1 MSQPTVSSP
10 ANVDRRTGLLPAFNT
25 YLLRE
30 RGFLVFL
37 ICAFVGA
44 AMVAPFPVAAMWFG
58 FLFAGYSAIAN
69 DSIQT
74 IGTFISSNRDKT
86 WWVLWLF
93 VGGIFLATMITGYIL
108 NDGDVSWGRLSEF
121 PQPQS
126 LNYLQ
131 ITAPVFLLIL
141 TRLRMPVSTTILLLT
156 SFDPDGTG
164 ITSVLQKSIGGYFI
178 AFGLAIFV
186 WLTLGRAMAKWFTG
200 TPHPAW
206 TAVQWVTSGLLW
218 AIWLIQDAANIAVFL
233 PRQLSVLQFIVFA
246 GSLFFGLAFLFFG
259 KGEAIQQV
267 VDEKSHVVDVR
278 PATIIDLVY
287 GIVLLIK
294 TLDNTIPMSTT
305 WVFIGLLGGRELAMG
320 LTRSGEGRTVKQALL
335 LMFKDI
341 LKVTIGLVVSLILA
355 FSINASL
362 RCQWAGI
369 CVEPTAEQADS
380 SAQPTVSPAATEASE
395 ASGASG
401 SGAP

>member
-1 MSQPTVSSP
+1 MSQLSVSSTP
-10 ANVDRRTGLLPAFNT
+10 AEDRRTGLVPAFNT

-30 RGFLVFL
+30 RGFLIFL

-44 AMVAPFPVAAMWFG
+44 AMVSPFPVAAMWFG

-74 IGTFISSNRDKT
+74 IGTFISSNRDKK

-93 VGGIFLATMITGYIL
+93 VGGIFLATMTTGYMV
-108 NDGDVSWGRLSEF
+108 NEGDVSWGRLSAF

-131 ITAPVFLLIL
+131 IVAPVFLLIL

-164 ITSVLQKSIGGYFI
+164 IASVLQKSIGGYFI
-178 AFGLAIFV
+178 AFGLAITV
-186 WLTLGRAMAKWFTG
+186 WLTLGKAMARWFTG

-206 TAVQWVTSGLLW
+206 TVVQWLTSGLLW
-218 AIWLIQDAANIAVFL
+218 SIWLIQDAANIAVFL
-233 PRQLSVLQFIVFA
+233 PRQMSLLQFFVFA
-246 GSLFFGLAFLFFG
+246 GSLFFGLAFIFFG

-320 LTRSGEGRTVKQALL
+320 LTRSGDGRTVKQAVR

-341 LKVTIGLVVSLILA
+341 LKVTIGLLVSLTLA

-362 RCQWAGI
+362 RCQWAGL
-369 CVEPTAEQADS
+369 CAEAPASVDPS
-380 SAQPTVSPAATEASE
+380 TTEPAATTVETE
-395 ASGASG
+395 ASGAA
-401 SGAP
+401 AP

>member
-1 MSQPTVSSP
+1 MSQPSVSSTP
-10 ANVDRRTGLLPAFNT
+10 AEDRRTGLVPAFNT

-30 RGFLVFL
+30 RGFLIFL

-44 AMVAPFPVAAMWFG
+44 AMVSPFPVAAMWFG

-93 VGGIFLATMITGYIL
+93 VGGIFLVTMTVGYVI
-108 NDGDVSWGRLSEF
+108 NDGDVSWGRLTEF
-121 PQPQS
+121 PQPQT

-164 ITSVLQKSIGGYFI
+164 ISSVLQKSIGGYFI
-178 AFGLAIFV
+178 AFGIAIV
-186 WLTLGRAMAKWFTG
+186 LWLTLGKAMQKWFTG
-200 TPHPAW
+200 TPHPGW
-206 TAVQWVTSGLLW
+206 TVAQWVTSGSLW

-233 PRQLSVLQFIVFA
+233 PRQMSVAQFVVFA

-278 PATIIDLVY
+278 PATIIDLAY

-294 TLDNTIPMSTT
+294 TVDNNIPMSTT

-320 LTRSGEGRTVKQALL
+320 LTRSGEGRTVKQALR

-341 LKVTIGLVVSLILA
+341 LKVTIGLLVSLMLA

-369 CVEPTAEQADS
+369 CIEAPAAVDPSA
-380 SAQPTVSPAATEASE
+380 AQPDGAPAASE
-395 ASGASG
+395 ASGAAG
-401 SGAP
+401 STTP

>member
-1 MSQPTVSSP
+1 MSQPTVPSP
-10 ANVDRRTGLLPAFNT
+10 TTVDRRTGLLPAFNT

-74 IGTFISSNRDKT
+74 IGTFISSNRDKS

-93 VGGIFLATMITGYIL
+93 VGGIFLATMLTGYIL
-108 NDGDVSWGRLSEF
+108 NDGDVSWGRLTRF

-131 ITAPVFLLIL
+131 IIAPLFLLIL

-186 WLTLGRAMAKWFTG
+186 WLTLGRAMSKWFTG

-218 AIWLIQDAANIAVFL
+218 SIWLIQDAANIAVFL
-233 PRQLSVLQFIVFA
+233 PRQMSVLQFTVFA

-294 TLDNTIPMSTT
+294 TLDNSIPMSTT

-320 LTRSGEGRTVKQALL
+320 LTSSGEGRTVVQALR

-355 FSINASL
+355 FSINAAL
-362 RCQWAGI
+362 RCQWAGM
-369 CVEPTAEQADS
+369 CEDVPTAGDTLEGQNPDS
-380 SAQPTVSPAATEASE
+380 ALPSE
-395 ASGASG
+395 ASGATGTVS
-401 SGAP
+401 P